1 MIELYLLF
9 RFVHVYSMGFCHF
22 ESSKDTFVFISPTH
36 LNILLENLDM
46 HINSLAGD
54 KNASCEY
61 E

>member
-9 RFVHVYSMGFCHF
+9 SFVHVYSMAFVIH
-22 ESSKDTFVFISPTH
+22 SKDRFVFTSPTH

-46 HINSLAGD
+46 HINSLAGN
-54 KNASCEY
+54 KNAYWKY